1 MKRGKN
7 MKKIIPFVIIIL
19 IVVIGIVIYFAFN
32 NAKHS
37 NEVEEN
43 LGKAQL
49 VEIYDYHTN
58 ELLKTYENKEDI
70 EGLMNDL
77 EVDKWEI
84 GSASDE
90 DSKMY
95 IIKMYQ
101 EPTKT
106 LLKNENSEMEEVGNI
121 VIYSSGN
128 YADFTTAG
136 MEIPFKTNKNIV
148 NLFE

>member
-1 MKRGKN
+1 

-58 ELLKTYENKEDI
+58 ELLKTYENNEDI

-95 IIKMYQ
+95 SIKMYQ

-106 LLKNENSEMEEVGNI
+106 VIENSNNEMEEVANI
-121 VIYSSGN
+121 VVYASGE
-128 YADFTTAG
+128 YVEFSAMG
-136 MEIPFKTNKNIV
+136 MEMSFKTNKNIA